1 MIGLTCGKLRG
12 SKVEKGMKWQVSW
25 DIRNAD
31 WIKYCREMDETMPGD
46 LVTGDGKTIDDW
58 EKGTKETIQETGRKI
73 IGRKRFKIGGKKLK
87 GWWDE
92 EVKVAL
98 SRKKD
103 RIGNKRS

>member
-1 MIGLTCGKLRG
+1 MIGLMCGKLRG

-58 EKGTKETIQETGRKI
+58 RKVPRRPYRKLGGR
-73 IGRKRFKIGGKKLK
+73 
-87 GWWDE
+87 
-92 EVKVAL
+92 
-98 SRKKD
+98 
-103 RIGNKRS
+103 